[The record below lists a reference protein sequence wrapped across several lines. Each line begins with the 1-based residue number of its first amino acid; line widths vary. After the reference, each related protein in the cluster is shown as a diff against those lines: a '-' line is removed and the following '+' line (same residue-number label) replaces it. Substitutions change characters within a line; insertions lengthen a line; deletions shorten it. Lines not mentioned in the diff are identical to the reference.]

1 MTEIQAITRLAP
13 GLPTLI
19 KKYAAHDEIFIAGED
34 DEMYVELEVEAGN
47 ASSFCNQAARLSK
60 ECVTR
65 MLESTIRTSQSHIG
79 KLSRFISAI
88 FNHPRNP

>member
-47 ASSFCNQAARLSK
+47 ASSFCNQAARLKGVCYTDVGEHNQDKPISHWQA
-60 ECVTR
+60 VTIY
-65 MLESTIRTSQSHIG
+65 LCNI
-79 KLSRFISAI
+79 
-88 FNHPRNP
+88 